1 MLDKTDFVKLKNNQE
16 VLAGHRANLL
26 FSDFKNRKISSS
38 FRGDFAVEFRFRVG
52 KDHVLLSNQS
62 HSRSK
67 YFMHSGGVFTFRKGG
82 D

>member
-1 MLDKTDFVKLKNNQE
+1 MFDKTDFVKLKNNQE

-38 FRGDFAVEFRFRVG
+38 FRVDFAVEFRFQFG
-52 KDHVLLSNQS
+52 KDDVLLSNQS